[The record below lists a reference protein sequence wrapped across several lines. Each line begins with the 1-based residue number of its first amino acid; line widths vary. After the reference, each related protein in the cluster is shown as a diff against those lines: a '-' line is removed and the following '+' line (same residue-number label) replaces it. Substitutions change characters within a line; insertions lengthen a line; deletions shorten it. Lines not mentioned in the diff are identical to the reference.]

1 MVWRAA
7 AHVMPDGSGTTWA
20 RARHERQAGRNQG
33 MALDWDK
40 LRIFHAAAEAGSF
53 THAADVLNLSQSAIS
68 RQVASLEQEIG
79 APLFH
84 RHARGLVL
92 SEQGELLF
100 QTAAEVL
107 KRLEMVRMQLTET
120 REKPTGRLRVTTT
133 VGLGSGWLT
142 ERAKEFLELYPELE
156 LQLVL
161 DNEEIDL
168 TMRKADAAI
177 RLRQPQ
183 QPDLIQRRLFTV
195 HLHVYAAPSYLQ
207 RFGTPETVQDLSQ
220 HRLITFGEPAPQYLR
235 NLNTLETV
243 GLPDG
248 QSRSSILQINN
259 LMSIKAAIER
269 GIGLALLPDYMI
281 DKNSKLVQVLPEMEM
296 PTFDTYLCYPEQL
309 RNSAKLKVFRDFL
322 ISKARTWSY

>member
-1 MVWRAA
+1 
-7 AHVMPDGSGTTWA
+7 
-20 RARHERQAGRNQG
+20 

-53 THAADVLNLSQSAIS
+53 THAADVLHLSQSAIS

-100 QTAAEVL
+100 QTATDVL

-120 REKPTGRLRVTTT
+120 REKPTGKLRVTTT

-195 HLHVYAAPSYLQ
+195 HLHVYAAPVYIA
-207 RFGTPETVQDLSQ
+207 RFGTPETVQDLDH
-220 HRLITFGEPAPQYLR
+220 HRIITFGEPAPSYLR
-235 NLNTLETV
+235 DLNTLETV
-243 GLPDG
+243 GLAEG
-248 QSRSSILQINN
+248 HTRSSILQINN
-259 LMSIKAAIER
+259 LMSIKSAIER

-281 DKNSKLVQVLPEMEM
+281 DKQSKLVKVLPEIEM

-322 ISKARTWSY
+322 ISKARTWAF

>member
-1 MVWRAA
+1 
-7 AHVMPDGSGTTWA
+7 
-20 RARHERQAGRNQG
+20 

-53 THAADVLNLSQSAIS
+53 THAANALNLSQSAIS
-68 RQVASLEQEIG
+68 RQVAALEQEIG

-92 SEQGELLF
+92 SEQGEILF
-100 QTAAEVL
+100 RTATDVL
-107 KRLEMVRMQLTET
+107 KQLETVRMQLTET
-120 REKPTGRLRVTTT
+120 REKPSGRLRVTTT

-142 ERAKEFLELYPELE
+142 HRAQEFLELYPELE
-156 LQLVL
+156 LQLVF

-168 TMRKADAAI
+168 TMRKADCAI

-207 RFGTPETVQDLSQ
+207 RYGRPETIADLDR
-220 HRLITFGEPAPQYLR
+220 HRLITFGEPAPPYLR

-243 GLPDG
+243 GLPEG
-248 QSRSSILQINN
+248 MSRPAVLQINN
-259 LMSIKAAIER
+259 LMAIKSAIER

-281 DKNSKLVQVLPEMEM
+281 DKDSRLVQVLPEMEM
-296 PTFDTYLCYPEQL
+296 PAFDTYLCYPEQM
-309 RNSAKLKVFRDFL
+309 RDSAKLKVFRDFL
-322 ISKARTWSY
+322 IAKARTWAF

>member
-1 MVWRAA
+1 
-7 AHVMPDGSGTTWA
+7 
-20 RARHERQAGRNQG
+20 

-53 THAADVLNLSQSAIS
+53 THAADALNLSQSAIS
-68 RQVASLEQEIG
+68 RQVAALENEIG
-79 APLFH
+79 VPLFH

-100 QTAAEVL
+100 QTANDVL
-107 KRLEMVRMQLTET
+107 KRLEAVRVQLTET
-120 REKPTGRLRVTTT
+120 REKPTGKLRVTTT

-142 ERAKEFLELYPELE
+142 ERSKEFLELYPELE
-156 LQLVL
+156 LQLVF

-195 HLHVYAAPSYLQ
+195 HLHVYAAPSYLA
-207 RFGTPETVQDLSQ
+207 RFGTPETIEDLDH
-220 HRLITFGEPAPQYLR
+220 HRIITFGEPAPNYLR

-243 GLPDG
+243 GLPEG
-248 QSRSSILQINN
+248 KSRSPILQINN
-259 LMSIKAAIER
+259 LMAIRSAIES
-269 GIGLALLPDYMI
+269 GIGLALLPDYMV
-281 DKNSKLVQVLPEMEM
+281 DKRAKLVQVLPEMEM
-296 PTFDTYLCYPEQL
+296 PTFDTYLCYPEQM
-309 RNSAKLKVFRDFL
+309 RSAAKLKVFRDFL
-322 ISKARTWSY
+322 ISKARTWAF

>member
-1 MVWRAA
+1 
-7 AHVMPDGSGTTWA
+7 
-20 RARHERQAGRNQG
+20 

-53 THAADVLNLSQSAIS
+53 THAADALNLSQSAIS
-68 RQVASLEQEIG
+68 RQVAALENEIG
-79 APLFH
+79 VPLFH

-100 QTAAEVL
+100 QTANDVL
-107 KRLEMVRMQLTET
+107 KRLETVRMQLTET
-120 REKPTGRLRVTTT
+120 KEKPAGKLRVTTT

-142 ERAKEFLELYPELE
+142 ERAREFLELYPDLE
-156 LQLVL
+156 LQLVF

-195 HLHVYAAPSYLQ
+195 HLHVYAAPAYLA
-207 RFGTPETVQDLSQ
+207 RFGTPETLDDLDQ
-220 HRLITFGEPAPQYLR
+220 HRIITFGEPAPNYLR

-243 GLPDG
+243 GLPEG
-248 QSRSSILQINN
+248 KTRNPILQINN
-259 LMSIKAAIER
+259 LMAIRSAIESGT
-269 GIGLALLPDYMI
+269 GIALLPDYMI
-281 DKNSKLVQVLPEMEM
+281 DKRSKLVQVLPEMEM
-296 PTFDTYLCYPEQL
+296 PTFDTYLCYTEQM
-309 RNSAKLKVFRDFL
+309 RSAAKLKVFRDFL
-322 ISKARTWSY
+322 ISKARTWAY